1 MKTIST
7 YQVYEYLCEKFP
19 DLKDV
24 LKNGFIDKH
33 ENKCVGVFLA
43 PSTRNLP
50 NIALGG
56 PDCTTVKML
65 PVNILLHWTKNQKD
79 CSEKANEIFD
89 ALLCQD
95 ANFTVGDTK
104 YVYIELLDPCP
115 IGLDRDE
122 RGICEQ
128 SIRANFYYYC

>member
-1 MKTIST
+1 MKSIST

-50 NIALGG
+50 NMALGG

-79 CSEKANEIFD
+79 CSEKANEILQQAD
-89 ALLCQD
+89 VLVNPRQND
-95 ANFTVGDTK
+95 DEYTK
-104 YVYIELLDPCP
+104 YSFPSKNIEYLRPFAKQNTSNAFILFGMP
-115 IGLDRDE
+115 I
-122 RGICEQ
+122 I
-128 SIRANFYYYC
+128 